1 MCVVV
6 GVVDV
11 ICSLTKG
18 KSSFP
23 LALASPGHPPL
34 HLLPHWKCRM
44 WKERRR
50 KSVQGEGGGE
60 SISIW
65 RISPP
70 VTKFSLADSP
80 PGHAQRVRR
89 CFTGSKHTMG
99 GRGGRTR
106 PIQCK
111 ICTLPQIIFISTFDR
126 PIIFWQLGIFANCDF
141 GSVSNHTFDGGIRCI
156 CAIQQRFAAFVFL
169 GVEICQIAW
178 FGGCI
183 SVP

>member
-1 MCVVV
+1 MCVFV
-6 GVVDV
+6 GVVNV

-18 KSSFP
+18 KASFP

-89 CFTGSKHTMG
+89 CFSGSKHGMG
-99 GRGGRTR
+99 GRRGG
-106 PIQCK
+106 QG
-111 ICTLPQIIFISTFDR
+111 QFN
-126 PIIFWQLGIFANCDF
+126 A
-141 GSVSNHTFDGGIRCI
+141 
-156 CAIQQRFAAFVFL
+156 RFAHNSSHL
-169 GVEICQIAW
+169 HLIAPYLLAAGHFCKMRFW
-178 FGGCI
+178 KCVK
-183 SVP
+183 SYLS